1 MAHISLKNNAYHILG
16 LDTSASEK
24 ELLKR
29 SKEIINR
36 IKIDDT
42 PEYDLDL
49 GMFENFRTED
59 SVKGALQKLQA
70 PKKRIRE
77 YFFWF
82 QISDNIDE
90 QALGLLKQKDF
101 LNAIRTWQNV
111 AEGDGAK
118 SYFYRK
124 NLAILYCMVLSVE
137 NDKQY
142 LQDSL
147 TTWKSILDSD
157 KFWSAFSK
165 AYKLHDEQ
173 TASDEVVSDFKKHVV
188 AYLSDIY
195 TELHELHNDNDYIQQ
210 FQSIFSAKGEK
221 VEKKIL
227 NPVYQTIH
235 GAVEKLENLKVSED
249 GKLDKEESESIRNA
263 IGVIQ
268 TEMNKLIDL
277 GLYDDSQTKIM
288 RDRAANALRSV
299 VLDLHNNLSELDK
312 SENLLQVAIKFAG
325 TESLKNKLNNELEQ
339 IQKNVTDDAENAL
352 AIEIPGTFR
361 SSTIVFKNTFVEYGN
376 KKIFYKDATG
386 ISFDSTAT
394 RHSVYGIPTGTSY
407 VYNVSVR
414 SDKETISIS
423 LTASKDESKAKEDWV
438 KLIGLV
444 SGLVQ
449 PILVKTIVDRIFS
462 KGEVIKFGEVEFS
475 KQGYSKM
482 KFKLFSKNEKLIV
495 YWSDTIYIPKM
506 FQGQVIM
513 WEDKD
518 GKSVEFAQIPMT
530 VPNAVII
537 PDLVQACYDNR
548 EQ

>member
-49 GMFENFRTED
+49 GMFEDFRTED
-59 SVKGALQKLQA
+59 AVKEALQKLQA

-82 QISDNIDE
+82 QISDSVDE
-90 QALGLLKQKDF
+90 QALGLLKHKDY
-101 LNAIRTWQNV
+101 LNAIRTWQNA

-173 TASDEVVSDFKKHVV
+173 TASDEVISEFKKHVV
-188 AYLSDIY
+188 SYLSDIY
-195 TELHELHNDNDYIQQ
+195 TELHELHDDNDYIQQ
-210 FQSIFSAKGEK
+210 FQSVFSAKGEQ

-235 GAVEKLENLKVSED
+235 GAVEKLEKLKVSED
-249 GKLDKEESESIRNA
+249 GKLDKEESDHIRNA
-263 IGVIQ
+263 VGIIQ
-268 TEMNKLIDL
+268 AEMNKLIDL

-288 RDRAANALRSV
+288 RDRAANALRAI

-312 SENLLQVAIKFAG
+312 SAKLLEVAISIVG
-325 TESLKNKLNNELEQ
+325 TDSLKNKLNAELEQ
-339 IQKNVTDDAENAL
+339 INKNVTDDAENSL
-352 AIEIPGTFR
+352 AIEVPGTFGGG
-361 SSTIVFKNTFVEYGN
+361 TVLFKNSYLEYNN
-376 KKIFYKDATG
+376 KRIFYKDATAVSYHAMNQSINFIPVSQSFSFMVASEKEK
-386 ISFDSTAT
+386 ISFSF
-394 RHSVYGIPTGTSY
+394 GTTLHIG
-407 VYNVSVR
+407 
-414 SDKETISIS
+414 K
-423 LTASKDESKAKEDWV
+423 KAKQDVWG
-438 KLIGLV
+438 KLIGL
-444 SGLVQ
+444 SGGLIE
-449 PILVKTIVDRIFS
+449 PHIVKRYVDKIFDR
-462 KGEVIKFGEVEFS
+462 GEPVKIGNVEFS
-475 KQGYSKM
+475 KEGYSKTRT
-482 KFKLFSKNEKLIV
+482 KLFGGKETETVL
-495 YWSDTIYIPKM
+495 WTDTIYIPK
-506 FQGQVIM
+506 FDSGQVVL
-513 WEDKD
+513 WKDKD
-518 GKSVEFAQIPMT
+518 GKGVLFEQIAMSVD
-530 VPNAVII
+530 NAVVL
-537 PDLVQACYDNR
+537 PELVQACVNR
-548 EQ
+548 A